1 MADLLLHQFPLSHY
15 CEKIRWVLD
24 HKQLSYSVK
33 NQFPGIHLLV
43 NRRLVGRGSV
53 PLLVDGHHAVG
64 NSSDIALYL
73 EDQFP
78 DARLIPSSGEERGRV
93 LAIEAEFDQGA
104 GPAVRRFMYSW
115 VTPRP
120 RLFKQL
126 FFAGYTGAA
135 RALGGVAGALVAKQV
150 AAMYHVGPNS
160 AEEAKVAIEAAC
172 DRLEELLEGDADR
185 YLVGDTLTLAD
196 VTAASLLGPLVAP
209 PGSPWTMELDIPEV
223 LALRASLR
231 TRLAGRW
238 VLARY
243 TRDRRRSSG
252 DS

>member
-1 MADLLLHQFPLSHY
+1 MADLLLHQFPISHY
-15 CEKIRWVLD
+15 CEKIRWVLE
-24 HKQLSYSVK
+24 HKQLPYTVK
-33 NQFPGIHLLV
+33 NQFPGVHMLV

-78 DARLIPSSGEERGRV
+78 NVRLIPSSGEERVRV
-93 LAIEAEFDQGA
+93 LALEAEFDEQA
-104 GPAVRRFMYSW
+104 GPAVRRFVYSF

-120 RLFKQL
+120 RLFKQI
-126 FFAGYTGAA
+126 FFAGYSGAV
-135 RALGGVAGALVAKQV
+135 RALGEVAGAVVARQV
-150 AAMYHVGPNS
+150 AAMYRVGPNS
-160 AEEAKVAIEAAC
+160 AGEAKRAIDAAC
-172 DRLEELLEGDADR
+172 DRLEELLEGDAER
-185 YLVGDTLTLAD
+185 YLVGDTLSLAD

-209 PGSPWTMELDIPEV
+209 PGSPWTMEHDIPEL

-243 TRDRRRSSG
+243 ARDRRRSSIG
-252 DS
+252 A